1 MLRWGA
7 SIHNF
12 RRTTTQDTEIRG
24 VPIKEGDKVVTF
36 YASANRDEDVFDD
49 SMAFD
54 IRRTPNDHVTFGGG
68 GVHFCLGANLAR
80 LEIKWM
86 LREMLRRYPNPSLA
100 GEVRRM
106 RSDFING
113 IKHMPVALDG

>member
-12 RRTTTQDTEIRG
+12 RRTTTKDTEIGG
-24 VPIKEGDKVVTF
+24 VPIKKGEKVVTY
-36 YASANRDEDVFDD
+36 YASANRDEEVFPNPHV
-49 SMAFD
+49 FD

-80 LEIKWM
+80 LEIKSIM
-86 LREMLRRYPNPSLA
+86 REFLRRYPNPSLA
-100 GEVRRM
+100 AEPKRM

-113 IKHMPVALDG
+113 IKHMPLALND